1 MKFKPIFTMLSILS
15 ISLFYTSAQPV
26 GSPANSPFWNRGG
39 NLQQNNSSNI
49 FGTFWNSGIYT
60 YTASVCRTRLNGNQ
74 TANINGVNQN
84 VTGYFGI
91 GLNNYFATQ
100 TPMAML
106 HLEGPNNSNN
116 YGGAGWRAWMR
127 TGMFAKEN
135 SDAMYVGLQTQTGT
149 TNRSD
154 AIINPDYYVY
164 QIFKNTICALIIEG

>member
-1 MKFKPIFTMLSILS
+1 MNFKIKILAIVLFSSTSIM
-15 ISLFYTSAQPV
+15 AQPI
-26 GSPANSPFWNRGG
+26 GNPIGYPPNSNPQNNQAWFRGG
-39 NLQQNNSSNI
+39 NYQAGIGNSNNI

-60 YTASVCRTRLNGNQ
+60 YTASVCRTRLNGSQ
-74 TANINGVNQN
+74 IANINGVNQN

-91 GLNNYFATQ
+91 GLNNYFATE

-135 SDAMYVGLQTQTGT
+135 SDV
-149 TNRSD
+149 
-154 AIINPDYYVY
+154 I
-164 QIFKNTICALIIEG
+164 

>member
-1 MKFKPIFTMLSILS
+1 MNYKLYNVVFAFIISITAITLK
-15 ISLFYTSAQPV
+15 AQPV
-26 GSPANSPFWNRGG
+26 GTPANSPFWNRGG
-39 NLQQNNSSNI
+39 NLQINNSSNI

-74 TANINGVNQN
+74 ISNINGVNQN

-106 HLEGPNNSNN
+106 HLEGPNNTASMD
-116 YGGAGWRAWMR
+116 GLGWRAWMR
-127 TGMFAKEN
+127 TGTFMKEN
-135 SDAMYVGLQTQTGT
+135 SDAMYVGLQTQPGT

-154 AIINPDYYVY
+154 AIMVTT
-164 QIFKNTICALIIEG
+164 FIC